1 MNKNEM
7 LEQSQ
12 KMLNELY
19 MEVTIQEAIKKN
31 QLKIYVL
38 SNQQNEEALD
48 RYSAA
53 SSMLALLSMNI
64 SSLENFMN
72 SLKNT
77 INKKL

>member
-7 LEQSQ
+7 LQQSQ
-12 KMLNELY
+12 KMLNELH
-19 MEVTIQEAIKKN
+19 MELTIQEAIKNN

-53 SSMLALLSMNI
+53 TSMIALLSANI
-64 SSLENFMN
+64 STLENFMN